1 LKDSRFKL
9 NTPKYFKTIECMDL
23 IVSETV
29 LKCYDIVNI
38 KWDRYVKKMHQL
50 KRN

>member
-1 LKDSRFKL
+1 
-9 NTPKYFKTIECMDL
+9 MDL

-50 KRN
+50 KRNKKQVKSNNYIVA